1 MEPVFMVLGQSS
13 ATAAVMAIDAK
24 SHVQKVDVATLQQR
38 LKTNPLADGSIF
50 EILVDNDDS
59 QNVQRMG
66 TWTTEN
72 KGGYGPGFFINQGGS
87 KEIAAVRF
95 TPNIPKKGKYDAY
108 LYFPKVEKSSTRTQ
122 VTIFDGKSSH
132 DRAILKSDIR
142 VEGQTSGEWLSLGT
156 FDLPGGRKSY
166 VEVTTKDA
174 DGDVV
179 ADAVIWVPT
188 K

>member
-59 QNVQRMG
+59 QNVQRTG

-72 KGGYGPGFFINQGGS
+72 KSGYGPRFFISQGER
-87 KEIAAVRF
+87 KEITTVRF
-95 TPNIPKKGKYDAY
+95 TPHIPKKAKQDIASRDG
-108 LYFPKVEKSSTRTQ
+108 LYS
-122 VTIFDGKSSH
+122 
-132 DRAILKSDIR
+132 
-142 VEGQTSGEWLSLGT
+142 
-156 FDLPGGRKSY
+156 
-166 VEVTTKDA
+166 
-174 DGDVV
+174 
-179 ADAVIWVPT
+179 
-188 K
+188 